1 MRGQEEPRSD
11 DATAVDA
18 EINSQ
23 RRRLSRRQTLDL
35 LTFERLPLLLDPR
48 DNPGRKIRQS

>member
-35 LTFERLPLLLDPR
+35 LTFESCL
-48 DNPGRKIRQS
+48 IRATIRAEK